1 MMRRPPRSTR
11 TDTLFP
17 YTTLFRSYYGAADPE
32 RRGQGIGRAVMA
44 EAEAWLKHRGVPKG
58 ELLIRRSNEGVRGFY
73 ESIGWAEEP
82 VVVHA
87 KRFDD
92 APAIGLATV
101 ETTVTSLE
109 MLERPT
115 QIGRAHV

>member
-1 MMRRPPRSTR
+1 
-11 TDTLFP
+11 
-17 YTTLFRSYYGAADPE
+17 
-32 RRGQGIGRAVMA
+32 MA

-115 QIGRAHV
+115 RPASHPPAGRPVRSEEHTSDLQSLLRISY